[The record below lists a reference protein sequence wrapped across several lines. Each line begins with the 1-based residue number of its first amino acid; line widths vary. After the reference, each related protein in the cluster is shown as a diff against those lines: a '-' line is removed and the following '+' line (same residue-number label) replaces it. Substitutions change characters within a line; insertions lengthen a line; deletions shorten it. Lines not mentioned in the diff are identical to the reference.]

1 MSRWPLPCG
10 ARLSGAIEVRRGAD
24 CSRPHP
30 SARCVL
36 RLFGQTSR
44 ALTRSQ
50 APRGAVGASDRAGSP
65 REFVITWRTRRSRV
79 PQRPQVCFDFVW
91 RKLADGPTTGNLSGA
106 GLASPPPLLDI
117 AQVRYR
123 PTSET
128 VSRRGMAGLLW
139 LLSRASIHRLG
150 GQGNVMG
157 RDWGGGDGAPDVSG
171 AGLSLVPR
179 ACATGPKGQRKGGA
193 IGMG

>member
-1 MSRWPLPCG
+1 MTEEGGAHSPGVFSCGGWGFGFCLLGFGSAMETHLVSRWSLPCG
-10 ARLSGAIEVRRGAD
+10 ARQSGAIEVRRGAD

-50 APRGAVGASDRAGSP
+50 APKGAVGASDRAGSP

-79 PQRPQVCFDFVW
+79 PQRPQVVLDLVW

-106 GLASPPPLLDI
+106 GLASPPPL
-117 AQVRYR
+117 
-123 PTSET
+123 S
-128 VSRRGMAGLLW
+128 
-139 LLSRASIHRLG
+139 
-150 GQGNVMG
+150 
-157 RDWGGGDGAPDVSG
+157 
-171 AGLSLVPR
+171 
-179 ACATGPKGQRKGGA
+179 
-193 IGMG
+193 

>member
-1 MSRWPLPCG
+1 MGRIAAGRTL
-10 ARLSGAIEVRRGAD
+10 LLD
-24 CSRPHP
+24 D
-30 SARCVL
+30 VL

-79 PQRPQVCFDFVW
+79 PQRPQVVLDLVW

-106 GLASPPPLLDI
+106 GLASPPPLSWYSASPLQADL
-117 AQVRYR
+117 RDGL
-123 PTSET
+123 S
-128 VSRRGMAGLLW
+128 AGDGR
-139 LLSRASIHRLG
+139 SAVASIQGVYPSPG
-150 GQGNVMG
+150 GQGKGMG

-171 AGLSLVPR
+171 AGLSLVPW
-179 ACATGPKGQRKGGA
+179 ACAMA
-193 IGMG
+193 FGMG

>member
-1 MSRWPLPCG
+1 MSRWSLPCG
-10 ARLSGAIEVRRGAD
+10 ARQSGAIEVRRGAD

-79 PQRPQVCFDFVW
+79 PQRPQVVLDLVW

-106 GLASPPPLLDI
+106 GLASPPPLSWYSASPLQADL
-117 AQVRYR
+117 RDGL
-123 PTSET
+123 S
-128 VSRRGMAGLLW
+128 AGDGR
-139 LLSRASIHRLG
+139 SAVASIQGVYPSPG

-157 RDWGGGDGAPDVSG
+157 RDWGGGDGDVRLCRRS
-171 AGLSLVPR
+171 LSFY
-179 ACATGPKGQRKGGA
+179 C
-193 IGMG
+193 